1 MKHDVFISHSSKDF
15 ELANAI
21 CEHLE
26 LNKVNVWIAP
36 RDLVPG
42 NSYPSEIIN
51 GIKDSSIVLLIF
63 SEKSFNSLPVRKE
76 IERAASLNKTII
88 NFRIENV
95 QLDDEWEYLISNVH
109 WMNATGKDAKKH
121 FAEMLSSI
129 KMQLNIISSRGG
141 DAAGGSNREST
152 VINQI
157 TNEDLEARLDK
168 LALKNKTN
176 FLNSNAH
183 KFKKESYI
191 ERSAFTQYYKEH
203 KKSKILF
210 LLGEAGMGKTNEMCH
225 LITQS
230 EEEKRSHYFAFNSQ
244 MLDTEID
251 ILLLNMFVDAGFN
264 QKDITIEA
272 ILNKMNKYGKETNTQ
287 FYFLFDAINEATTY
301 PISDERF
308 KAYPTLQLLKD
319 LHQLFIKEEYSQ
331 FSLITSQRS
340 TPFDHLKNR
349 IATELYL
356 DFSKTPVFSLEQFTN
371 DELLCIFENYRK
383 EYDIQT
389 SVEKFKSVDFSR
401 IRSSLA
407 SPLLFKLVVQGYEGS
422 FLPEHIEKYDFVEIV
437 KKLMSKNLYE
447 SNFNAYELLLRL
459 TATFRKRHIDNLD
472 ISRVIA
478 SNDEE
483 LVALKKSFINESG
496 KITESSDILFRDNY
510 LKFNNGAIRFV
521 YEKVQEALFEIS
533 FLTEYESQFERD
545 IIPSKIYEDI
555 VLSQT
560 LEYDVVSYS
569 YLCNACTNN
578 YLRTKDSQCLK
589 NLVQHPEKRIQTL
602 ALMLLSKL
610 SHIGYESTSRSLVKD
625 MLNADEPY
633 IIDSALKA
641 ISVFYSHYLTVEE
654 FEEVAKTKKSPT
666 EYFIFLFHHHQNDK
680 VLNKA
685 GVFLYNIILQNQ
697 HLTQLIMKE
706 LFLGFM
712 KSKTI
717 NINYLMHLGL
727 LSFIVSIDV
736 LVKEEIPIEQ
746 RKDYVNQLIIKNW
759 RKIWEKMF
767 TTNSKF
773 YHPNFEKSSKY
784 IGLIPAFLRNV
795 LLRFGIKL
803 AMLKYFNIQT
813 DYTNNLKEYDHF
825 WKKIPLKAKN
835 GKWSKRNF
843 SNISELF
850 DTDMDL
856 SSENSDII
864 LEGVKSGDVFSF
876 MMIERML
883 IIRGLH
889 NWPELK
895 NITTQAIAYD
905 ETDTDYIDYIEMS
918 HCYILFHVIDK
929 THNAQWLEEVEG
941 EAFDILEKTVYKWSK
956 RTYGRFKAPY
966 IEEVNTTYGV
976 YKQFVINWYIV
987 AACKKAGG
995 DKYSVSH
1002 IPIITQMIDEIMAS
1016 KDKDRDLLFY
1026 IIENISVA
1034 STNLGKIYTSL
1045 ALFDY
1050 VISKINTEAILDEFN
1065 LEKEVAE
1072 YRDKQ
1077 IDEYLVSVLNTMKSF
1092 FPAETAQYEADHLT
1106 LLAEKG
1112 NVLATMILSKSR
1124 VITVMEETLGSLLTS
1139 RFGNFFVWGLGDD
1152 GISDFFVSVLKE
1164 AEKKKNDK
1172 DWAFMC
1178 IQYAFRDLFGF
1189 KI

>member
-21 CEHLE
+21 CEYLE
-26 LNKVNVWIAP
+26 SNKIRVWIAP

-51 GIKDSSIVLLIF
+51 GIKNTAIVILLF
-63 SEKSFNSLPVRKE
+63 SDHSFHSLPVRKE

-109 WMNATGKDAKKH
+109 WMNATGKKPEKH
-121 FAEMLSSI
+121 FSEMLMSI
-129 KMQLNIISSRGG
+129 KTQLNILSKK
-141 DAAGGSNREST
+141 DHDEGGSHREST
-152 VINQI
+152 LIKRMDNK
-157 TNEDLEARLDK
+157 DLESNLIK
-168 LALKNKTN
+168 LSSRNKKN

-183 KFKKESYI
+183 KFNINSYI
-191 ERSAFTQYYKEH
+191 ERSAFTDYYKDNKNAE
-203 KKSKILF
+203 ILF

-225 LITQS
+225 LVEQS
-230 EEEKRSHYFAFNSQ
+230 EKDKNSHYFAFNSQ
-244 MLDTEID
+244 MLDHKID
-251 ILLLNMFVDAGFN
+251 FLLLNMFLDMGFN
-264 QKDITIEA
+264 QKDISIET
-272 ILNKMNKYGKETNTQ
+272 ILNRLNKYGKESNTH
-287 FYFLFDAINEATTY
+287 FYFLFDAINEATSY
-301 PISDERF
+301 PVIDERF
-308 KAYPTLQLLKD
+308 KAHPSLQLLKD
-319 LHQLFIKEEYSQ
+319 LHRILIKEEYNQ
-331 FSLITSQRS
+331 FSLVISIRT
-340 TPFDHLKNR
+340 TPFEHLKNR
-349 IATELYL
+349 ISTELYL
-356 DFSKTPVFSLEQFTN
+356 DFTQTPCFSLAQFTN
-371 DELLCIFENYRK
+371 NELLSIFKSYK
-383 EYDIQT
+383 KQYGIQT
-389 SVEKFKSVDFSR
+389 SFEQFKSVEFSK
-401 IRSSLA
+401 IRASLA
-407 SPLLFKLVVQGYEGS
+407 SPLLFKLVVQGYEGNL
-422 FLPEHIEKYDFVEIV
+422 LPEHIEKYDFVEIV

-459 TATFRKRHIDNLD
+459 TATFRRRHIDHLD
-472 ISRVIA
+472 ISRVLA
-478 SNDEE
+478 SKDEE
-483 LVALKKSFINESG
+483 LITLRKSFVDEHG
-496 KITESSDILFRDNY
+496 DITEWSDILFKDNY
-510 LKFNNGAIRFV
+510 LKFNNGTIRFV

-533 FLTEYESQFERD
+533 FLSEYESQYERD
-545 IIPSKIYEDI
+545 IIPSGIYEQI

-578 YLRTKDSQCLK
+578 YLKTKDASCLK

-610 SHIGYESTSRSLVKD
+610 SHIGYESTSRSLVKE
-625 MLNADEPY
+625 MLKAEEPY

-641 ISVFYSHYLTVEE
+641 ISVFYAHYDTVEE
-654 FEEVAKTKKSPT
+654 FERIAQTKQSPT
-666 EYFIFLFHHHQNDK
+666 AYFLFLFNHHHDDK

-685 GVFLYNIILQNQ
+685 GVYLYNIILQNQ
-697 HLTQLIMKE
+697 HLTDLIMKE
-706 LFLGFM
+706 LYVGFL
-712 KSKTI
+712 KAKTI

-727 LSFIVSIDV
+727 LSFLIAIDV
-736 LVKEEIPIEQ
+736 LVKEDRPIAE
-746 RKDYVNQLIIKNW
+746 RKAYIQKLVISHW

-795 LLRFGIKL
+795 LLRFGIKF

-825 WKKIPLKAKN
+825 WKKIPLKAKE
-835 GKWSKRNF
+835 GQWSKRNF
-843 SNISELF
+843 SVISEYF
-850 DTDMDL
+850 DTSKEL
-856 SSENSDII
+856 SAENSNMI
-864 LEGVKSGDVFSF
+864 LEGIKSGDVFSF

-889 NWPELK
+889 AWPELRH
-895 NITTQAIAYD
+895 ITTQALAFD
-905 ETDTDYIDYIEMS
+905 DTDTDYQDYIDMS
-918 HCYILFHVIDK
+918 HCYIMFHVIDK
-929 THNAQWLEEVEG
+929 TRNTEWLNHVEG
-941 EAFDILEKTVYKWSK
+941 EAFDILEETVYKWSR

-966 IEEVNTTYGV
+966 IEEVNTNFGV

-995 DKYSVSH
+995 DKYSVAH
-1002 IPIITQMIDEIMAS
+1002 IPMITRMIDEIMES
-1016 KDKDRDLLFY
+1016 RNKDRDLLFY

-1034 STNLGKIYTSL
+1034 TTNLGKIYTSL
-1045 ALFDY
+1045 ALFNY
-1050 VISKINTEAILDEFN
+1050 VVAKIDNEAKLDEFN

-1072 YRDKQ
+1072 YRDKK

-1092 FPAETAQYEADHLT
+1092 FPDETAQYEADHLT
-1106 LLAEKG
+1106 TLCEKG
-1112 NVLATMILSKSR
+1112 NTLAASILSKSK

-1139 RFGNFFVWGLGDD
+1139 RFGNFFVWGLGDE
-1152 GISDFFVSVLKE
+1152 GISKFFVTVLKE

-1172 DWAFMC
+1172 DWAFMA